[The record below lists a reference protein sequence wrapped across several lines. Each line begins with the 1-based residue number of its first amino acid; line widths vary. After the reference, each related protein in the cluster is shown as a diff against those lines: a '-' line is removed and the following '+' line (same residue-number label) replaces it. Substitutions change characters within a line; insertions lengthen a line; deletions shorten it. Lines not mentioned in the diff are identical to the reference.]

1 MKNMYD
7 YDDKEK
13 CIYVSIGTFLQLNKS
28 KQEITTLSGSIYA
41 RKEKQGAWLSICRSF
56 LLHITVRPKATFNL
70 IPPFS
75 LMLDLLATLMFPR
88 TTYREKD
95 RLSKH
100 SVNSLPRRARTVI
113 LPDLIGVLENYT
125 LFLIK
130 NVLYKNFWAKMRRKF

>member
-1 MKNMYD
+1 MK
-7 YDDKEK
+7 ESE
-13 CIYVSIGTFLQLNKS
+13 VFVLLQ
-28 KQEITTLSGSIYA
+28 Y
-41 RKEKQGAWLSICRSF
+41 
-56 LLHITVRPKATFNL
+56 TVRPKATFNL

-75 LMLDLLATLMFPR
+75 RVLDLLATLMFPL

-100 SVNSLPRRARTVI
+100 SVNSLPRTARTVI

-130 NVLYKNFWAKMRRKF
+130 NVLYKNFGAEIRRKF